1 MDEAGWSQVSAIY
14 VTQDGD
20 WGDSSGIEFYSTT
33 GWSPLDFDIVDSCR
47 PSERQTVALGIEKY
61 RRMAAAIVAARSTD
75 SKGE

>member
-20 WGDSSGIEFYSTT
+20 WGDASGIAFYNTY

-47 PSERQTVALGIEKY
+47 PSERQQVAAGIEKY
-61 RRMAAAIVAARSTD
+61 RKLADAIVAAHSTD